1 MAVLPIRISGDPVL
15 HVAAEPVAEIS
26 EEIRALVADMFE
38 TMEAAPG
45 VGLAAPQVGVALR
58 IFVFG
63 WTDDDGVEHRGT
75 AINPQLW
82 IAPVPV
88 GEPDEDTEQEG
99 CLSFPGERFALK
111 RSPQAILTATDLDG
125 TSYEVRADGWLARIF
140 QHEYDHLD
148 GILYLDRLIHPLSK
162 AAAKAQ
168 RKHGW
173 GEPGHSWLPGVDHLE
188 D

>member
-1 MAVLPIRISGDPVL
+1 
-15 HVAAEPVAEIS
+15 
-26 EEIRALVADMFE
+26 
-38 TMEAAPG
+38 
-45 VGLAAPQVGVALR
+45 
-58 IFVFG
+58 
-63 WTDDDGVEHRGT
+63 
-75 AINPQLW
+75 
-82 IAPVPV
+82 
-88 GEPDEDTEQEG
+88 
-99 CLSFPGERFALK
+99 
-111 RSPQAILTATDLDG
+111 
-125 TSYEVRADGWLARIF
+125 VRADGWLARIF